1 MTAQA
6 KREIIFPG
14 NVKLDL
20 KQADAMIK
28 KVIQEN
34 KEWLKEMAGK

>member
-1 MTAQA
+1 MTTQT
-6 KREIIFPG
+6 RRPVVFPG

-20 KQADAMIK
+20 KQADSMIK

-34 KEWLKEMAGK
+34 KEWLKEMADK

>member
-1 MTAQA
+1 VTTQT
-6 KREIIFPG
+6 KRQTVFPG

-28 KVIQEN
+28 KVIQDN
-34 KEWLKEMAGK
+34 KEWLKEMADK

>member
-1 MTAQA
+1 MAAQT

-14 NVKLDL
+14 NVKLNVER
-20 KQADAMIK
+20 ANAMIK

-34 KEWLKEMAGK
+34 KEWLKEMADK

>member
-1 MTAQA
+1 MTTQA
-6 KREIIFPG
+6 KPKTNFPG
-14 NVKLDL
+14 NVKLNL

-34 KEWLKEMAGK
+34 KEWLKEMADK

>member
-1 MTAQA
+1 MTTQA

-14 NVKLDL
+14 NIKLNL
-20 KQADAMIK
+20 KRADAMIK

-34 KEWLKEMAGK
+34 KEWLREMADK